1 VRVSASRSNW
11 TAVWVIFAGGLAAGA
26 HMTKVP
32 PALPVMR
39 ADLGLTLIESGFL
52 QTMMYAVG
60 AVIGVLGGVV
70 ADRFGQK
77 RLALI
82 GLALMIGGGLFGAF
96 AGSYSMLLCSRLLEG
111 LGFILYTVP
120 AVSLLVAAT
129 VPRDRDTALSLWSCY
144 MPTGGVLA
152 LLIAPVALASF
163 GWRSLWL
170 ELAAYAAVCAGMM
183 AIHVEAPDFG
193 GKVNSRRLIGES
205 LLRPGILAL
214 CLAFICYTGQWTSL
228 MTWLPTFV
236 VDERG
241 ATSAAA
247 SLLTAAFVAV
257 NIPGNLLGGLLI
269 SRGTPR
275 WGVMAGGAAAMGVT
289 ALGLFASSAPDGL
302 RLGCA
307 LAFSLLGGVIP
318 GAIFSATPIHARS
331 AEHIGTTNG
340 MIMQAS
346 HLAQFTVPILVAW
359 IASRFGGWAASLQ
372 TMLVLS
378 CVGVAAGVTVGYY
391 ERRMRATAR

>member
-1 VRVSASRSNW
+1 
-11 TAVWVIFAGGLAAGA
+11 VIFAGGLAAGA

-39 ADLGLTLIESGFL
+39 AELALTLIESGFL

-60 AVIGVLGGVV
+60 ATMGVLGGVV

-77 RLALI
+77 RMALV
-82 GLALMIGGGLFGAF
+82 GLALMIAGGLLGAL
-96 AGSYSMLLCSRLLEG
+96 AESYSMLLCSRLLEG
-111 LGFILYTVP
+111 LGFILYTVS

-129 VPRDRDTALSLWSCY
+129 LPRDRGAALSLWSCY

-152 LLIAPVALASF
+152 LLIAPAALGSF
-163 GWRSLWL
+163 GWRSLWVG
-170 ELAAYAAVCAGMM
+170 LAVYAAVCAAMV
-183 AIHVEAPDFG
+183 AIHVEVPRFG
-193 GKVNSRRLIGES
+193 GKIKSRRLIGES

-241 ATSAAA
+241 ASPATA
-247 SLLTAAFVAV
+247 SLLTAAFVAA
-257 NIPGNLLGGLLI
+257 NIPGNLLGGFLI
-269 SRGTPR
+269 SRGMPR
-275 WGVMAGGAAAMGVT
+275 WAVMAGGATAMGLT
-289 ALGLFASSAPDGL
+289 ALGLFAGGASDGF

-318 GAIFSATPIHARS
+318 AAIFSATPIHARS
-331 AEHIGTTNG
+331 PEHIGTTNG

-359 IASRFGGWAASLQ
+359 VASRFGGWAASLQ

-378 CVGVAAGVTVGYY
+378 CAGLAAGVAVGYC
-391 ERRMRATAR
+391 EQRLRATPG